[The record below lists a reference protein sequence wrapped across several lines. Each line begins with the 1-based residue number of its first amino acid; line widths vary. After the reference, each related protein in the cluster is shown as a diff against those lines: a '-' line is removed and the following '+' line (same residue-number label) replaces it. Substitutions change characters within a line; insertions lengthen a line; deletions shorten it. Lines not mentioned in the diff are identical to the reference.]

1 MNQST
6 LRASGA
12 RGAAG
17 FTLVE
22 LLVTLAIL
30 GVISALAIPTYNR
43 HVASTHRSTA
53 KALLS
58 ESAQFMERYFT
69 TNNTYAGAERISAVS
84 PRGASGTNVRYNISW
99 AVTPD
104 ATTYQ
109 LQAVPVNAQASDSC
123 GTLTLASTGAQGAA
137 TAQCW

>member
-1 MNQST
+1 MNLPTSPSPNV
-6 LRASGA
+6 R
-12 RGAAG
+12 AAG

-30 GVISALAIPTYNR
+30 GVISALAIPSYNR
-43 HVASTHRSTA
+43 HVVSSHRSAA
-53 KALLS
+53 KALLG

-69 TNNTYAGAERISAVS
+69 TNNSYAGAQRISTVS
-84 PRGASGTNVRYNISW
+84 PRGATGRNVRYNISW
-99 AVTPD
+99 AVQPD

-109 LQAVPVNAQASDSC
+109 LQAVPVGAQASDSC

-137 TAQCW
+137 TANCW

>member
-6 LRASGA
+6 LRAPVV
-12 RGAAG
+12 RAAG

-30 GVISALAIPTYNR
+30 GVISALAIPSYNR
-43 HVASTHRSTA
+43 HVVSSHRSAA
-53 KALLS
+53 KALLG
-58 ESAQFMERYFT
+58 ESAQFMERYYT
-69 TNNTYAGAERISAVS
+69 TNNSYLGAQRVSTVS
-84 PRGASGTNVRYNISW
+84 PRGATGSNVRYNISW

-109 LQAVPVNAQASDSC
+109 LQAVPVGAQASDSC

-137 TAQCW
+137 TANCW